1 MLLPSAFHGRTG
13 RISGGFIIVL
23 AVLAGAFSNEF
34 GRAEPTGRYRPELP
48 PRTLDLPCFPL
59 PDGARLDELEA
70 VVRWDGDVT
79 IDGVPRRRMV
89 LHYLETDLAGAR
101 ETIVAAFTAAGFT
114 VVPVPRPQP
123 DHVTLTDAGGD
134 YVVVDLAAF
143 DVPEETV
150 VKGEATLDLPVQQLA
165 SDDPWCANWYATKR
179 FPGADDA

>member
-1 MLLPSAFHGRTG
+1 MLLPSVLQGRTG
-13 RISGGFIIVL
+13 RISGGLIIVL
-23 AVLAGAFSNEF
+23 AVLAGAFSNEL

-59 PDGARLDELEA
+59 PEGARLDDLEA

-89 LHYLETDLAGAR
+89 LHFLDTDLAGAR
-101 ETIVAAFTAAGFT
+101 ETIVAAFIAAGFT
-114 VVPVPRPQP
+114 EVPVGQRP
-123 DHVTLTDAGGD
+123 DHATLTDHSGD
-134 YVVVDLAAF
+134 YVVVELRAF
-143 DVPEETV
+143 DVPAETV